1 MLGMAEEA
9 AKRRRLEAGAW
20 SFGGLAPLAGDMLM
34 QPPPFLMP
42 QAGAG
47 YAQASQWPG
56 AVGFPGM
63 IMPGLVQQPRF
74 AAAPPPGSMDIT
86 SSIVAALQGHMPGTA
101 PAPVQPLPTGGG
113 NLGAGD
119 GLQSLLM
126 NSLQNLDTSALGGS
140 SETQELLRVVQRVKA
155 EPSVGVKAEP
165 SFVKAE
171 PDAVA
176 PVPAPALLAPT
187 AQSLPPPAATV
198 PQGVKAEAPERSARR
213 QKAAVKIET
222 VDLEE
227 VGSSPPVPVKREVR
241 AKREAHVG
249 DQAPTRSKLEDD
261 DESDDGMPHRLPPGF
276 GAIPEDIVEE
286 RQRQREE
293 ERMLQLKATQPCRFG
308 KRCKKRDC
316 PNAHLEGRDID
327 SEINPCAFGRRC
339 KRQGCFYDHPEGR
352 FIDEDPT
359 KGQCKFGVQCARAD
373 CLYSHPEGRVA
384 IAGLE
389 PKVCYF
395 CHGDGH
401 IATECPRNPESWCY
415 DRQAAMR
422 AAAQGDIK
430 ALTN

>member
-1 MLGMAEEA
+1 
-9 AKRRRLEAGAW
+9 
-20 SFGGLAPLAGDMLM
+20 MLM
-34 QPPPFLMP
+34 QPPSFLMP

-47 YAQASQWPG
+47 FAQAAWGQ
-56 AVGFPGM
+56 GM
-63 IMPGLVQQPRF
+63 FAPGLVQQPRL
-74 AAAPPPGSMDIT
+74 ATAPAPGCMDIT
-86 SSIVAALQGHMPGTA
+86 SSIVAALQGHMPSTA
-101 PAPVQPLPTGGG
+101 PAPVEQALTGGG
-113 NLGAGD
+113 NLGASD

-155 EPSVGVKAEP
+155 EPGMRVKAEP

-171 PDAVA
+171 PDAMA
-176 PVPAPALLAPT
+176 PVPAPALPAPT
-187 AQSLPPPAATV
+187 AQSLPPPAADATL
-198 PQGVKAEAPERSARR
+198 PQAVKAEASGRSARR
-213 QKAAVKIET
+213 RKAAVKIET

-227 VGSSPPVPVKREVR
+227 VGGSPPLPVKREVR

-316 PNAHLEGRDID
+316 PNAHVEGRDID

-352 FIDEDPT
+352 MIDDDPT
-359 KGQCKFGVQCARAD
+359 KGMCKFGVQCARAD

-389 PKVCYF
+389 PKVCFF

-422 AAAQGDIK
+422 AAAQGGEIK

>member
-1 MLGMAEEA
+1 M
-9 AKRRRLEAGAW
+9 
-20 SFGGLAPLAGDMLM
+20 
-34 QPPPFLMP
+34 
-42 QAGAG
+42 
-47 YAQASQWPG
+47 
-56 AVGFPGM
+56 
-63 IMPGLVQQPRF
+63 
-74 AAAPPPGSMDIT
+74 
-86 SSIVAALQGHMPGTA
+86 
-101 PAPVQPLPTGGG
+101 
-113 NLGAGD
+113 
-119 GLQSLLM
+119 QSLL
-126 NSLQNLDTSALGGS
+126 
-140 SETQELLRVVQRVKA
+140 
-155 EPSVGVKAEP
+155 
-165 SFVKAE
+165 
-171 PDAVA
+171 
-176 PVPAPALLAPT
+176 
-187 AQSLPPPAATV
+187 PPAATV
-198 PQGVKAEAPERSARR
+198 PQAVKAEAPERFTRR
-213 QKAAVKIET
+213 RKAAVKIET

-227 VGSSPPVPVKREVR
+227 VGSFPPVPVKREVR

-316 PNAHLEGRDID
+316 PNAHPEGRDID
-327 SEINPCAFGRRC
+327 SEINPCAFGKRC

-359 KGQCKFGVQCARAD
+359 KGMCKFGVQCARAD